1 MTDTDRPRPVA
12 WLVLAVLFVVYT
24 LNFLDRS
31 LVYIL
36 FKPIKAEF
44 AFTDLQL
51 ALLGSTAFVLFYTT
65 LGVPFGRLADRWRRT
80 WLIASGL
87 VVWSVASSLTGFATT
102 FGGLLACRMIVGVG
116 EATLG
121 PAAYSLLADWFPS
134 RWRATTAA
142 LFCAGIPLGGG
153 LAMAAG
159 GAIAQDWGW
168 RAAFPLL
175 GLPGVLV
182 AGIVMLL
189 PEPERGA
196 RGAVADAGEP
206 FGVVLRSSIT
216 PWLHT
221 FGYAT
226 LAIAASAWSTWVP
239 SYIAGRWDLGLKDV
253 GLMFGLCTVVGGLL
267 GTTLGGVAADVLQR
281 RFIGGRLAFGALVA
295 ILSAFAWLGLLAAQ
309 TPNAAYVAVTLG
321 VGFGLAWLG
330 PASADVQDLVAPA
343 HRGVAISSYYLVVN
357 LLSYGLGAP
366 ALGALNDVVPAGST
380 GLVACPVVC
389 VVAALVLLAGA
400 YSRAPVTLL
409 APSTRAA

>member
-1 MTDTDRPRPVA
+1 MTDTDRPRPIA
-12 WLVLAVLFVVYT
+12 WLVLVVLFIVYT

-65 LGVPFGRLADRWRRT
+65 LGVPFGRLADRYRRT
-80 WLIASGL
+80 WLIAAGL

-121 PAAYSLLADWFPS
+121 PAAYSLLADWFPP
-134 RWRATTAA
+134 RWRGTTAA

-168 RAAFPLL
+168 RAAFPML
-175 GLPGVLV
+175 GLPGLLV
-182 AGIVMLL
+182 AAVVMML

-196 RGAVADAGEP
+196 AKGSVAEAGEP
-206 FGVVLRSSIT
+206 FGVVLRASVT

-226 LAIAASAWSTWVP
+226 FAIAASAWSIWVP
-239 SYIAGRWDLGLKDV
+239 SYIAARWSLELKDV
-253 GLMFGLCTVVGGLL
+253 GLMFGLCTVVGGLI
-267 GTTLGGVAADVLQR
+267 GTTLGGVTADLLQR
-281 RFIGGRLAFGALVA
+281 RFLGGRMAFGAIVA
-295 ILSAFAWLGLLAAQ
+295 LLSAFAWLGLLTAE
-309 TPNAAYVAVTLG
+309 TPNVAYIAVTFG
-321 VGFGLAWLG
+321 MAFGLAWLG
-330 PASADVQDLVAPA
+330 PASADVQDLVAPE

-366 ALGALNDVVPAGST
+366 MLGALNDVVPKGST
-380 GLVACPVVC
+380 GLVACPIVC
-389 VVAALVLLAGA
+389 LVAAGLLVAGS
-400 YSRAPVTLL
+400 YSRAPAAAVASPL
-409 APSTRAA
+409 AA